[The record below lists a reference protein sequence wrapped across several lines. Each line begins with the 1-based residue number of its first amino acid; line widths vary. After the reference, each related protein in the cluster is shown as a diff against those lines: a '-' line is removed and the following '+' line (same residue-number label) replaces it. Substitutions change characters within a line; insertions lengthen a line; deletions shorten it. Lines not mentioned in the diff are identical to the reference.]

1 MRDDKRRIALE
12 AIAYGDNTPPEAR
25 LRAIDALRALDDE
38 PERRDFWTELEAMDD
53 AELDRLYDGL
63 ASDTEIEAIAAGT
76 STRWPLLAER
86 FRQAVETRARQ
97 LSNRDEIEREIE
109 QRASELAYRR
119 YVARGIAALEGSQA
133 APDTLDAPSAG
144 DSSCPRGEAPRTPP
158 SAPPPGIDLERG
170 WHREEPSAVRWR
182 PRTRPIPFLPPPS

>member
-38 PERRDFWTELEAMDD
+38 PR
-53 AELDRLYDGL
+53 
-63 ASDTEIEAIAAGT
+63 
-76 STRWPLLAER
+76 
-86 FRQAVETRARQ
+86 
-97 LSNRDEIEREIE
+97 
-109 QRASELAYRR
+109 
-119 YVARGIAALEGSQA
+119 
-133 APDTLDAPSAG
+133 APSAG
-144 DSSCPRGEAPRTPP
+144 DSSCPRGEAPRTLP